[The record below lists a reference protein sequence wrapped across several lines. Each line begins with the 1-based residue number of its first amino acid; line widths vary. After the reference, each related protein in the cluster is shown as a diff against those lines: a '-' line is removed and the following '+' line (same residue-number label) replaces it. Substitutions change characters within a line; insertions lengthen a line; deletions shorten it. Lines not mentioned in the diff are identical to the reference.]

1 MTSRDRI
8 LAELRK
14 HAARAHELTGWSLDV
29 KPTSLG
35 PGLPWD
41 YIGRAKELIRTARTV
56 LDMGT
61 GGGEAFSE
69 ICARYTGYAVATEP
83 WDVNAPVAAK
93 RLSAQ
98 GIPVV
103 RASSLQ
109 LPFRDEQ
116 FDLVLNRHEELDPT
130 DTTRVV
136 AAGGRVLTQQV
147 HPDDWKELRDFFPRK
162 TDFGPHFD
170 LYRAG
175 FERAGL
181 RIVQALVYERPVAYR
196 LGDLVYMLVAA
207 PWTIP
212 DFDLDRD
219 LDALLAVER
228 ALSRPEGIVLTE
240 KRYLIEAEKPVE

>member
-1 MTSRDRI
+1 
-8 LAELRK
+8 
-14 HAARAHELTGWSLDV
+14 
-29 KPTSLG
+29 
-35 PGLPWD
+35 
-41 YIGRAKELIRTARTV
+41 
-56 LDMGT
+56 
-61 GGGEAFSE
+61 
-69 ICARYTGYAVATEP
+69 VATEP
-83 WDVNAPVAAK
+83 WEVNAPVAAK
-93 RLSAQ
+93 RLGAR

-103 RASSLQ
+103 RANSLR

-116 FDLVLNRHEELDPT
+116 FDLVLNRHEELDPA
-130 DTTRVV
+130 DTARVV

-147 HPDDWKELRDFFPRK
+147 HPDDWKELRDFFPRM

-170 LYRAG
+170 LYREG

-181 RIVQALVYERPVAYR
+181 RIVQALMHERPVAYY

-228 ALSRPEGIVLTE
+228 TLGRPEGIVFTE
-240 KRYLIEAEKPVE
+240 KRYLIEAERPGTF